1 VPYFISRIRARR
13 WQTWPSWRLPQERRI
28 RPQQINDFLPA
39 PMELA
44 TSVYFTGLDLSR
56 SRPVHPKKETERH
69 MQRALLQYYKPENR
83 PLIIKA
89 LREIKRP
96 DLIIRILGK

>member
-1 VPYFISRIRARR
+1 MAELALF
-13 WQTWPSWRLPQERRI
+13 LKERRI

-44 TSVYFTGLDLSR
+44 TSIYFTGLDPFTLE
-56 SRPVHPKKETERH
+56 PVYVPKKEAERR
-69 MQRALLQYYKPENR
+69 MQRALLQYYKPENK

-89 LREIKRP
+89 LREINRQ
-96 DLIIRILGK
+96 DLIKKLLGQ